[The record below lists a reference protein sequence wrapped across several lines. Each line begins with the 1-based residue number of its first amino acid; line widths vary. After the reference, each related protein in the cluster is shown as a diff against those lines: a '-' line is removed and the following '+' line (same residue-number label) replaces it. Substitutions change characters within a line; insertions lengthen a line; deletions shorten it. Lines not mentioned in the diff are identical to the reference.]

1 MAEFKYALTRVCLR
15 SGALTLPR
23 KMLDVFPEEGTVEV
37 LDTVSTEIHELDIQ
51 GPRTVTGL
59 GPMFAHH
66 GLGVNDE
73 LIIRP
78 MDDGTYAFTPL
89 PRRRQPDWE
98 SPEVRA
104 AFRDELFADARPLTE
119 AEIRAMHPSVPADA
133 DVGAMLRADPRFRLV
148 EGRWRPVGAGD
159 SAPEAAER
167 DSGTGRASVDLE
179 RSDAPGRDRQPRDDQ
194 RPRSTVAEYQKAGPN
209 IEDAG
214 LNSEQIPADLGAVKR
229 ARSALEHV
237 GFRVEGLGHGQLMA
251 SAELGR
257 RTYRVLVHTLPE
269 GARLDWASL
278 LARRRD
284 SGAQYLAVF
293 GDHRDLIRLHA
304 PADLARATLW
314 SWAGVQRMTDLS
326 RTVLISPVD
335 LETHFERNGLFE
347 HGLRRFERAVAKRIE
362 ERGGFS
368 AVLIKLASLRA
379 PAIFL
384 LEDLAAEVDL
394 QRDQLLRILER
405 LGEAPFH
412 LVDRIDS
419 GEFCLRYP
427 VASSLSQ
434 LSDYAL
440 TLRERLPDRT
450 RDRVR
455 GIGAEDEDRGLV
467 PVSHEG
473 HAGRSSLAVPLFDE
487 DAVEER

>member
-15 SGALTLPR
+15 SGTLTLPR
-23 KMLDVFPEEGTVEV
+23 KMQGVFPEEGTVEV
-37 LDTVSTEIHELDIQ
+37 LDTVSNEIHELDIH

-59 GPMFAHH
+59 GPLFAHH
-66 GLGVNDE
+66 GLDVNDG

-78 MDDGTYAFTPL
+78 VDDGTYAITPM
-89 PRRRQPDWE
+89 PRRRQPDWRR
-98 SPEVRA
+98 PEVRA
-104 AFRDELFADARPLTE
+104 AFLDELAAGAQPLTE
-119 AEIRAMHPSVPADA
+119 GEIRALHPSVPADM
-133 DVGAMLRADPRFRLV
+133 DLGSLLRADPRFRLH
-148 EGRWRPVGAGD
+148 EGRWRPIGTTESEEEALDPGHTTDREFVGGERG
-159 SAPEAAER
+159 SARADELQ
-167 DSGTGRASVDLE
+167 STG
-179 RSDAPGRDRQPRDDQ
+179 GQ
-194 RPRSTVAEYQKAGPN
+194 RPRHTVAEYQKAGPN
-209 IEDAG
+209 FEDAG
-214 LNSEQIPADLGAVKR
+214 LNSEQAPADLGAVKR
-229 ARSALEHV
+229 ARSVLEHV

-251 SAELGR
+251 YADLGR
-257 RTYRVLVHTLPE
+257 RTYRVLVHTLPD

-293 GDHRDLIRLHA
+293 GDHRDLVRLHA

-314 SWAGVQRMTDLS
+314 SWTGVQRMIDLS

-335 LETHFERNGLFE
+335 LETHFQRSGLFE
-347 HGLRRFERAVAKRIE
+347 QGLQQFERAVAKRVE
-362 ERGGFS
+362 ERGAFS
-368 AVLIKLASLRA
+368 AILTKLASLRA

-434 LSDYAL
+434 LSEYAL
-440 TLRERLPDRT
+440 SLRERLPDRT

-455 GIGAEDEDRGLV
+455 GIDAEDDESELV
-467 PVSHEG
+467 PVSRET
-473 HAGRSSLAVPLFDE
+473 HAHRSSLAVPLFAE
-487 DAVEER
+487 DSTEDR